1 MTIVRFGESAHAPFH
16 LAALATPLALCII
29 LAALALLVGGLVYYL
44 LSLRSKFRLRE
55 AELEAAR
62 RQALERSTALKDVE
76 SELARLKS
84 VPKVEMM
91 QMLQMVH
98 ELRSPLSS
106 IQSALD
112 VLLQGYIT
120 SDTDLHTEMLTLA
133 RNRAATTLTQ
143 VNDFLRL
150 GAVLQGEVK
159 RKVQPVQLLDVV
171 KRLAP
176 EMHVKARWR
185 AVDLALDLPASLPMI
200 NANYADIEHLVAN
213 LANNA
218 IKYTN
223 AGGRVTI
230 SLKEEGDKVIG
241 AVADTGIG
249 ISAEEIPRIF
259 SGFYRAEAAKQI
271 DSYGTGLGLPI
282 AKRVAE
288 MYGGELK
295 VESELGKGSTFSFMF
310 PKSEVQAK
318 EPTQDIPNN
327 YALGESSNSSSRFA
341 VHRGVS
347 ERRYEMRRRE
357 KVGVYV
363 CHCGTNIAGVVDVE
377 EATRFAASLP
387 GVVVARHYT
396 YMCSDPGQE
405 LIRKDIQ
412 ELEISRVVVA
422 SCSPLM
428 HEHTFRRVCQEAGLN
443 PFFFQMANIR
453 EQCAWVTEDSGK
465 ATAKAKSLLAAA
477 VRRVGYHEPL
487 QVKEV
492 PVKPAALVVG
502 GGIAGIEAA
511 LRIADAGKKVYLVER
526 EPSIGGHM
534 AQLFKTFPTLD
545 CSA

>member
-1 MTIVRFGESAHAPFH
+1 MATWGVSGPEYGSAYTMALPEP
-16 LAALATPLALCII
+16 LAAALVVLLLLAL
-29 LAALALLVGGLVYYL
+29 GGLLYDIL
-44 LSLRSKFRLRE
+44 ILRDKLQKQK
-55 AELEAAR
+55 AALEAAQR
-62 RQALERSTALKDVE
+62 EAQERSAALQDVE
-76 SELARLKS
+76 GELARLKS

-91 QMLQMVH
+91 QVLQLIH

-120 SDTDLHTEMLTLA
+120 SGTDLHNEMLTLA
-133 RNRAATTLTQ
+133 RNRAAATLAQ

-150 GAVLQGEVK
+150 GSVLHGEVK
-159 RKVQPVQLLDVV
+159 RKVEPVQLLDVV

-176 EMHVKARWR
+176 EMRVKARWR
-185 AVDLALDLPASLPMI
+185 AVNLELDLPSSLPLI

-213 LANNA
+213 LLNNA

-223 AGGRVTI
+223 PGGRVTI
-230 SLKEEGDKVIG
+230 SLREEGNKVIG
-241 AVADTGIG
+241 TVADTGIG
-249 ISAEEIPRIF
+249 IAAEDIPKIF
-259 SGFYRAEAAKQI
+259 SGFYRAEAAKKI

-295 VESELGKGSTFSFMF
+295 VESELGKGSKFSFIF
-310 PKSEVQAK
+310 PKSEIRATEGTPASSAETFTK
-318 EPTQDIPNN
+318 PAQDSSQRI
-327 YALGESSNSSSRFA
+327 AERQVLG
-341 VHRGVS
+341 
-347 ERRYEMRRRE
+347 RRYEMRHRD
-357 KVGVYV
+357 KIGVYV
-363 CHCGTNIAGVVDVE
+363 CHCGTNIAGPVDVE
-377 EATRFAASLP
+377 EVTRFAASLP
-387 GVVVARHYT
+387 GVLVARHYT

-412 ELEISRVVVA
+412 ELELNRVVVA

-428 HEHTFRRVCQEAGLN
+428 HEHTFRRACQEAGLN
-443 PFFFQMANIR
+443 PFFLQMANIR
-453 EQCAWVTEDSGK
+453 EQCAWVTDDLAL
-465 ATAKAKSLLAAA
+465 ATQKAKTLVAAA
-477 VRRVGYHEPL
+477 IRRVAHHEPL

-492 PVKPAALVVG
+492 PVKPAALVLG

-511 LRIADAGKKVYLVER
+511 LRIADAGKQVYLVER